1 MHVRICTHTHTSHTH
16 THAHTH
22 AHAATGLE
30 LRCDVFVDTIDHIEI
45 TTRTREL
52 LLEEEPE
59 RFELQAFDDEGNMFS
74 TVRGHEFSWTLLPD
88 EEAVQQQPEPENI
101 LNFMPFEESTYS
113 TDPIIRE
120 LENSV
125 SEEKEGRERERCLM
139 CLKIVL
145 SADYYFFIYLG
156 SSRRHSIGC
165 WSEHRHC

>member
-1 MHVRICTHTHTSHTH
+1 MHKYSHIHILTHTHTYTYTH
-16 THAHTH
+16 TTH
-22 AHAATGLE
+22 ALAATGLE
-30 LRCDVFVDTIDHIEI
+30 LRCDVFVDTINHIEI

-59 RFELQAFDDEGNMFS
+59 RFELQAYDDEGNMFS

-125 SEEKEGRERERCLM
+125 SRRENEGAGEGARE
-139 CLKIVL
+139 
-145 SADYYFFIYLG
+145 
-156 SSRRHSIGC
+156 
-165 WSEHRHC
+165 